1 MTDLRS
7 WLQHA
12 SAQLNVISDTPA
24 LDAQVLL
31 ADFLQQPRA
40 WILAHN
46 EEILNTQL
54 ETALNEALSQL
65 VKGVP
70 LPYLTGH
77 WEFFGLD
84 FAVTPDVLIPRP
96 ETELL
101 VETALEWLQGHPQ
114 RRLAADIGTGSGC
127 IAVSLAKQVSDL
139 SVTAVDISR
148 QALDVAAQNITAH
161 AVEDQV
167 RLVQGNLTQPLQG
180 RFDLICSNPPYI
192 PSEKLAGLAV
202 AKHEP
207 RLALDGGADG
217 LTAISDL
224 LQAAAHLLAK
234 GGLMLVEIEA
244 GQGESALALA
254 HDLLPAANCTVLPD
268 LAGHPRLLCV
278 EEQQNLP

>member
-31 ADFLQQPRA
+31 ADFLQQPRT

-65 VKGVP
+65 VKGMP
-70 LPYLTGH
+70 LPYLIGH

-101 VETALEWLQGHPQ
+101 VETALEWLQDHPQ
-114 RRLAADIGTGSGC
+114 RRLAADVGTGSGC
-127 IAVSLAKQVSDL
+127 IAVSLAKQVGDL

-148 QALDVAAQNITAH
+148 QALDVATQNVAAH

-167 RLVQGNLTQPLQG
+167 RLVQGSLMQPLQG

-207 RLALDGGADG
+207 HLALDGGADG
-217 LTAISDL
+217 LNAIITL
-224 LQAAAHLLAK
+224 LNDAPRVLAP
-234 GGLMLVEIEA
+234 GGLMLIEIESS
-244 GQGESALALA
+244 QGEAVLDLA
-254 HDLLPAANCTVLPD
+254 HEILPKYLARVLPD
-268 LAGHPRLLCV
+268 LAGLPRLLCM
-278 EEQQNLP
+278 ENED